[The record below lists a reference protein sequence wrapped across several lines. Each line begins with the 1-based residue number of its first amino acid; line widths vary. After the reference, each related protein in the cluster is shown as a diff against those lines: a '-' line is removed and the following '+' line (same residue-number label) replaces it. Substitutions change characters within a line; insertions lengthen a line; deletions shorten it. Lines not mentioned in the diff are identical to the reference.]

1 MDGYCTQNRETADH
15 GPFNAWDR
23 IGFDPRKGPSH
34 RDVLSHNL
42 IWCNYNSAN
51 AFDTDDTSTYFRM
64 ANNVQMEGW
73 FLKSGEKRYTQLI
86 ALSFPDNDFSTAKQT
101 LAHNIIHRHIDK

>member
-1 MDGYCTQNRETADH
+1 
-15 GPFNAWDR
+15 
-23 IGFDPRKGPSH
+23 
-34 RDVLSHNL
+34 
-42 IWCNYNSAN
+42 
-51 AFDTDDTSTYFRM
+51 
-64 ANNVQMEGW
+64 MEGW